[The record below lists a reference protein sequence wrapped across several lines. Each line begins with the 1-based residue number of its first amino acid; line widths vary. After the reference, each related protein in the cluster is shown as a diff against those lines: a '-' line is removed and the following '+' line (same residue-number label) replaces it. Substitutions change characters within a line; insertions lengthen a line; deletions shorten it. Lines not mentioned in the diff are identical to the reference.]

1 MSVRYEGFVAGG
13 FTKYYKA
20 RAMPVACLDKSR
32 WVVHYGCEVGILR
45 WYVGESP
52 LCRWCSSTLR
62 TCSLLDKAS

>member
-1 MSVRYEGFVAGG
+1 MSVRYYGG
-13 FTKYYKA
+13 WRVPLTKYYKTGT
-20 RAMPVACLDKSR
+20 MPVACLYESR

-62 TCSLLDKAS
+62 TCSLPDKAS